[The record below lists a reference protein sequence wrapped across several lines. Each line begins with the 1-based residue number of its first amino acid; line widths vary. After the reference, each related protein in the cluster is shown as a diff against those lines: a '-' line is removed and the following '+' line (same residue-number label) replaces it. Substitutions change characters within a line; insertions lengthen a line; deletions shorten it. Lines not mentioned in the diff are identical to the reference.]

1 MSDRQI
7 ITNPG
12 TLSETIVGQL
22 EASTGILLALINAS
36 SFQTSNL
43 LRPET
48 VDQVL
53 DAYEKIYCRV
63 NKTVCSNINCLR

>member
-1 MSDRQI
+1 MPDRQI

-12 TLSETIVGQL
+12 TLSELLVGQL
-22 EASTGILLALINAS
+22 EASTSILLALISAS
-36 SFQTSNL
+36 SFQNTNL

-48 VDQVL
+48 IDQVL